1 MPANE
6 KRRSANEKQNGKCKE
21 RTFFQGES
29 TTIAV

>member
-21 RTFFQGES
+21 RTFFRERAQQ
-29 TTIAV
+29 